1 MKHLKYI
8 AMAFAVALLAASCSQ
23 DDYLAE
29 DGGDTPVTG
38 QTQTY
43 TFTVSPDIVMEGEAG
58 TRTPTATT
66 DDQPTRCF
74 MQVYDAA
81 GVMQVTVP
89 IAGTPSNDDGEYT
102 FTTKLFSNT
111 EYTYLFWAD
120 NANVEVADLK
130 AVPYTAGTVAFS
142 CRTTG
147 TPENVAKT
155 TVSLKHAVTKLTLQ
169 TTTETSVKADE
180 VVRVTASCASS
191 YNVAAPAS
199 STFSSQTAEKV
210 FEAATNFT
218 GKNPEVASFYFIP
231 KNEEQD
237 VDVEFHLLKQTI
249 ESVPL
254 VANIHVTLQGDL
266 SESNPKWGATSEYAQ
281 KQIDRFF
288 KDENGKPKGNDGGDG
303 AYGFYL
309 PSDRISELE
318 AVIGAIF
325 HEKVE
330 IRLDG
335 GYKVFDKTLEGDY
348 YFNIN
353 YIDDILYIY
362 INDAICYKVFL
373 NLNYGEPPD
382 FSCVSKVLEQ
392 STE

>member
-1 MKHLKYI
+1 M
-8 AMAFAVALLAASCSQ
+8 
-23 DDYLAE
+23 
-29 DGGDTPVTG
+29 
-38 QTQTY
+38 
-43 TFTVSPDIVMEGEAG
+43 
-58 TRTPTATT
+58 
-66 DDQPTRCF
+66 
-74 MQVYDAA
+74 
-81 GVMQVTVP
+81 
-89 IAGTPSNDDGEYT
+89 
-102 FTTKLFSNT
+102 
-111 EYTYLFWAD
+111 
-120 NANVEVADLK
+120 
-130 AVPYTAGTVAFS
+130 
-142 CRTTG
+142 
-147 TPENVAKT
+147 AKT

-218 GKNPEVASFYFIP
+218 GKNPEVAAFYFIP

-325 HEKVE
+325 HEKV
-330 IRLDG
+330 
-335 GYKVFDKTLEGDY
+335 
-348 YFNIN
+348 
-353 YIDDILYIY
+353 
-362 INDAICYKVFL
+362 
-373 NLNYGEPPD
+373 
-382 FSCVSKVLEQ
+382 
-392 STE
+392 